1 LLELGYQGSHS
12 LRVPERWTYNQA
24 FLPPVAG
31 NPNNSLT
38 YVSQCTP
45 GAYPNNCDPI
55 EQRVPFANLI
65 ATAGDS
71 PNIGTAMYHG
81 MTFKADKRFSHGLQ
95 MLGSFTWSK
104 VTDQV
109 SELQTYG
116 GISTVVF
123 QYAHSLNLEQAPAG
137 FDQTRRLVMSW
148 VYELPVGKG
157 KPLLNRT
164 GLINRL
170 LGGWQM
176 NGIQTFADGTPFTV
190 LCGACGDRT
199 QTGASSTASVR
210 PNVSGNPLPS
220 GFQRT
225 RTAWFLTSVYSTP
238 QLGTLGN
245 SGRNTL
251 RSTGQRATDFSLV
264 KDETIHENLK
274 LQFRGEFFNLFSSHF
289 YTPVFPTATMT
300 SSNFGSLYPVGGDA
314 GNLFNPRI
322 IQVALRV
329 TF

>member
-1 LLELGYQGSHS
+1 
-12 LRVPERWTYNQA
+12 
-24 FLPPVAG
+24 
-31 NPNNSLT
+31 
-38 YVSQCTP
+38 
-45 GAYPNNCDPI
+45 
-55 EQRVPFANLI
+55 
-65 ATAGDS
+65 
-71 PNIGTAMYHG
+71 
-81 MTFKADKRFSHGLQ
+81 
-95 MLGSFTWSK
+95 
-104 VTDQV
+104 
-109 SELQTYG
+109 
-116 GISTVVF
+116 
-123 QYAHSLNLEQAPAG
+123 
-137 FDQTRRLVMSW
+137 
-148 VYELPVGKG
+148 
-157 KPLLNRT
+157 
-164 GLINRL
+164 
-170 LGGWQM
+170 M

-220 GFQRT
+220 GFQQT

-264 KDETIHENLK
+264 KDEIIRENLK
-274 LQFRGEFFNLFSSHF
+274 LQLRGEFFNLFSSHF

-322 IQVALRV
+322 IQIALRV